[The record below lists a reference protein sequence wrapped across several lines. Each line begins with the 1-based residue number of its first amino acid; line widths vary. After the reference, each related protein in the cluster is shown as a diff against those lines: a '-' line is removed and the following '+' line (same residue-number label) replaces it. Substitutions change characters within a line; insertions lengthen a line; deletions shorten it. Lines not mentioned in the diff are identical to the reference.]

1 MARDNELRP
10 LWLEPLLDNDFYEHD
25 CICEVHNQ
33 YCTFFCKMCKNK
45 PLCES
50 CWRVD
55 AEAEHELHQFLQI
68 FKVSEKASVRK
79 ADIESEIDVRKI
91 QPYVINN
98 HKVILLKPKGG
109 NGGNPKC
116 VICEGKIKEEF
127 YDYCSISCKIIG
139 DTRQLDKVELAGKIN
154 RRKRTPCRSPLL

>member
-10 LWLEPLLDNDFYEHD
+10 LWLEPLLDNNFYEHD

-55 AEAEHELHQFLQI
+55 AEAEHELHQFLQVHNHQS
-68 FKVSEKASVRK
+68 FTKTTLVR
-79 ADIESEIDVRKI
+79 AA
-91 QPYVINN
+91 IN
-98 HKVILLKPKGG
+98 L
-109 NGGNPKC
+109 
-116 VICEGKIKEEF
+116 F
-127 YDYCSISCKIIG
+127 FF
-139 DTRQLDKVELAGKIN
+139 
-154 RRKRTPCRSPLL
+154 

>member
-1 MARDNELRP
+1 MERDNKLNP
-10 LWLEPLLDNDFYEHD
+10 PWLEPLLDIDFYGHN

-33 YCTFFCKMCKNK
+33 YCTFFCKKCTNK

-55 AEAEHELHQFLQI
+55 AEAEHELHLFLQI

-79 ADIESEIDVRKI
+79 ADIESEVDVRKI
-91 QPYVINN
+91 QPYIINN

-116 VICEGKIKEEF
+116 VICQGKIKDEF
-127 YDYCSISCKIIG
+127 YQYCSISCKIIG
-139 DTRQLDKVELAGKIN
+139 DIDQLEIVEENGPRK
-154 RRKRTPCRSPLL
+154 RRKRRPCRSPLF